1 MFQLIKQ
8 MQENQNNPMNVLKQI
23 TKNYSPEQMN
33 GLFEKAK
40 QFGVP
45 DETIQQVKQEIE
57 NK

>member
-8 MQENQNNPMNVLKQI
+8 MQENRNNPMDVLKQI

-33 GLFEKAK
+33 GLFEKSK

-45 DETIQQVKQEIE
+45 DETIQQIKQEIE
-57 NK
+57 KK

>member
-8 MQENQNNPMNVLKQI
+8 MQENQNNPMDALKQI

-45 DETIQQVKQEIE
+45 DEILEQTRNEVR